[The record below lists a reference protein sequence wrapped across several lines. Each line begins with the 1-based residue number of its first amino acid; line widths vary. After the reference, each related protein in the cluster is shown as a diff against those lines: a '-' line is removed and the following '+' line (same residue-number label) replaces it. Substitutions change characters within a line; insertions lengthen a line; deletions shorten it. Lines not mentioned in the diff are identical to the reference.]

1 MQVNNI
7 PRNDNIQSDNSHT
20 KPDQQPGNSEDSA
33 SNKPAIHPKER
44 KQIFP
49 EEASD
54 EAQAKALSPDAQKQ
68 AMNRF
73 NNINHHF
80 ELMDALGEDRLDPYS
95 DSIPSPDKKEAN
107 TGAKIAGAATPSTK
121 DGPVKNENPSEL
133 ESAARAAIES
143 EENKKF
149 QQYLGIRSPEAEK
162 AMAQL
167 KIEKNNSSN
176 YDLDEIEE
184 NIITK
189 NQLQDVTPSDT
200 PRSLGKIQAQ
210 ELSDAVF
217 GKKCFPQFAN
227 TPEGTQFV
235 EELMQVV
242 NQKMSQMKPTD
253 KGMALIFR
261 FPGTYGMVGHVAI
274 GSLWRDSQGKLQ
286 LDISHQESVAP
297 QPELNRLAYTGQVFD
312 TFDTHESY
320 PGKIAPVIES
330 MKLFGLPSVNV
341 FPVPQPEILRPYTQA
356 FMKIGHFTPYGATR
370 QWKPAAGSGAEPA
383 IRPETC
389 FNVVY
394 KTWNKLNG
402 THVNWEPT
410 FPSVFPK
417 LKPLLGIPADAFTK
431 FKDKNKNDV
440 SMEEA
445 CKDENNTIGI
455 FMQIGPNWV
464 NSGSADINGKI
475 PIQMSKATIKNGES
489 GVPLKD
495 GINSFKFIDE
505 TRALQGLSLDGAPV
519 IKDKV
524 YTADE
529 ARRMRYVGKK
539 DALTISYV
547 SPATPSNTER
557 SKL

>member
-7 PRNDNIQSDNSHT
+7 PRNDNIQSDTSHT
-20 KPDQQPGNSEDSA
+20 KSNQNPDKSEDS
-33 SNKPAIHPKER
+33 SYNKPVIHAKER
-44 KQIFP
+44 KPVFS
-49 EEASD
+49 ENATD
-54 EAQAKALSPDAQKQ
+54 EVHAKTLSPDVQKQ
-68 AMNRF
+68 AINRF
-73 NNINHHF
+73 NNIDRHF
-80 ELMDALGEDRLDPYS
+80 ELIDEPGEDRLDPYS
-95 DSIPSPDKKEAN
+95 EPLRSPNKNEVDSGEK
-107 TGAKIAGAATPSTK
+107 TTVATAPSTN
-121 DGPVKNENPSEL
+121 DNPVKNEKPSAL
-133 ESAARAAIES
+133 ESAVKMALDS

-162 AMAQL
+162 AVTQL
-167 KIEKNNSSN
+167 KTEKNNSSN
-176 YDLDEIEE
+176 HDLDETEE
-184 NIITK
+184 NIIKK
-189 NQLQDVTPSDT
+189 NQLQETITGDT
-200 PRSLGKIQAQ
+200 PRPLGKIQAQ
-210 ELSDAVF
+210 ELGDAVF

-235 EELMQVV
+235 KELMEVV
-242 NQKMSQMKPTD
+242 DQKMSQMKPTD

-261 FPGTYGMVGHVAI
+261 FPGTYGVVGHVAI

-286 LDISHQESVAP
+286 LDISHQESIGP
-297 QPELNRLAYTGQVFD
+297 QPELKRLAYTGRIFD

-341 FPVPQPEILRPYTQA
+341 FPVPQPEILRPYTEA
-356 FMKIGHFTPYGATR
+356 FAKIGYFTPYGATR
-370 QWKPAAGSGAEPA
+370 QWKPAAGSGAESA

-402 THVNWEPT
+402 VHVNWEPT
-410 FPSVFPK
+410 LPNVFLK

-431 FKDKNKNDV
+431 FKDKNKKEV
-440 SMEEA
+440 TLEEA
-445 CKDENNTIGI
+445 CKDEDNAVGI
-455 FMQIGPNWV
+455 FVQIGPNWV
-464 NSGSADINGKI
+464 NSGPADINGKSRL
-475 PIQMSKATIKNGES
+475 QMSRATIKNGET

-495 GINSFKFIDE
+495 GISAFKFIDE
-505 TRALQGLSLDGAPV
+505 TRVLQGLSLDGTPV

-529 ARRMRYVGKK
+529 ARRMHYVGKK
-539 DALTISYV
+539 DALTISYLA
-547 SPATPSNTER
+547 PATASNTER